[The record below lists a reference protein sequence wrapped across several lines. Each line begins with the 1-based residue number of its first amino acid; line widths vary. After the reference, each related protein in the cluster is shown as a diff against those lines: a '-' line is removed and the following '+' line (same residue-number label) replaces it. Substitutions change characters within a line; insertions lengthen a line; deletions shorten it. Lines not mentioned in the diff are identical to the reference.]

1 MIFSNQAMAG
11 RTILITGA
19 SSGIGRATAVLIAR
33 CGGRLVLLGR
43 NEARLTQTLESLGPG
58 DHRMATGAMSDSD
71 AAAELV
77 AGAAAD
83 AGGLDG
89 AFHCAG
95 AELVLPIRLS
105 KSKHVAEIF
114 GAAVHGGIGLAR
126 ALAKTGVLRDRSAV
140 LFMSSVAAQKGTAG
154 MVVYSAAKA
163 ATDGLTKSLA
173 LEFAPRAIRVNALAA
188 GGVETEMHAR
198 MLRSLPTAAV
208 TDFEQ
213 SHPLGFGQPEDVAN
227 VAAFLLSPASRWV
240 TGAVWTVDGGY
251 AA

>member
-1 MIFSNQAMAG
+1 MIFSNQAMEG
-11 RTILITGA
+11 RTILVTGA

-43 NEARLTQTLESLGPG
+43 DEARLTQTLKSLAPG
-58 DHRMATGAMSDSD
+58 DHRMAAGAMSDAD

-77 AGAAAD
+77 TSAAAD

-95 AELVLPIRLS
+95 VALVLPIRLS
-105 KSKHVAEIF
+105 KSKHVTEVF
-114 GAAVHGGIGLAR
+114 GAAVHGAIGLAR
-126 ALAKTGVLRDRSAV
+126 AVAKTGVLRDNGAI
-140 LFMSSVAAQKGTAG
+140 LFMSSVAAQRGAG
-154 MVVYSAAKA
+154 SMAVYSAAKA
-163 ATDGLTKSLA
+163 ATDGMVKSLA

-188 GGVETEMHAR
+188 GGVETEMHDRFLHSAPPR
-198 MLRSLPTAAV
+198 AIANYEAA
-208 TDFEQ
+208 
-213 SHPLGFGQPEDVAN
+213 HPLGFGQPEDVAN

>member
-1 MIFSNQAMAG
+1 MIFSEQAMAN
-11 RTILITGA
+11 RTILVTGA
-19 SSGIGRATAVLIAR
+19 SSGIGRATAALIAR

-43 NEARLTQTLESLGPG
+43 DEARLTQTLNSLGPG
-58 DHRMATGAMSDSD
+58 DHRMATGALSDAD

-77 AGAAAD
+77 TNAAAD

-95 AELVLPIRLS
+95 AELMLPIRLS

-126 ALAKTGVLRDRSAV
+126 ALAKAGVLRDRSAI
-140 LFMSSVAAQKGTAG
+140 LFMSSVAAQRGTAG
-154 MVVYSAAKA
+154 MALYSAAKA
-163 ATDGLTKSLA
+163 ATDGLVKSLA

-198 MLRSLPTAAV
+198 LLRALPAAAIA
-208 TDFEQ
+208 DFERA
-213 SHPLGFGQPEDVAN
+213 HPLGFGKPDDVAN

-240 TGAVWTVDGGY
+240 TGAVWTVDGGF

>member
-1 MIFSNQAMAG
+1 MIFSEQAMAN

-19 SSGIGRATAVLIAR
+19 SSGIGRATAELIAR

-43 NEARLTQTLESLGPG
+43 DEARLRQTLESLGPG
-58 DHRMATGAMSDSD
+58 DHRMAAGALSDVD
-71 AAAELV
+71 QATELV
-77 AGAAAD
+77 ASAAAD
-83 AGGLDG
+83 VGGLDG

-95 AELVLPIRLS
+95 TELVLPIRLS

-114 GAAVHGGIGLAR
+114 GAAVYGGIGLAR
-126 ALAKTGVLRDRSAV
+126 ALAKAGALRENGAI

-154 MVVYSAAKA
+154 LAVYSAAKA
-163 ATDGLTKSLA
+163 ATDGLVKSLA
-173 LEFAPRAIRVNALAA
+173 REFAPRAVRVNALAA

-198 MLRSLPTAAV
+198 MLRSLPAAAV
-208 TDFEQ
+208 ADFERA
-213 SHPLGFGQPEDVAN
+213 HPLGFGRPDDVAN

-240 TGAVWTVDGGY
+240 TGAVWTVDGGF

>member
-1 MIFSNQAMAG
+1 MIFSDQALAN
-11 RTILITGA
+11 RTILVTGA
-19 SSGIGRATAVLIAR
+19 SSGIGRATSALIAR
-33 CGGRLVLLGR
+33 CGGSLVLLGR
-43 NEARLTQTLESLGPG
+43 DEARLAQTLALLKPG
-58 DHRMATGAMSDSD
+58 DHRMATGALSDAD
-71 AAAELV
+71 AAADLV
-77 AGAAAD
+77 ASAAAD

-126 ALAKTGVLRDRSAV
+126 ALAKTGVMRENSAI
-140 LFMSSVAAQKGTAG
+140 LFMSSVAAQRGTAG
-154 MVVYSAAKA
+154 MAVYSAAKA
-163 ATDGLTKSLA
+163 ATDGLVKSLA

-188 GGVETEMHAR
+188 GGVETEMHSR
-198 MLRSLPTAAV
+198 LLRSLPAAAIA
-208 TDFEQ
+208 DYERA
-213 SHPLGFGQPEDVAN
+213 HPLGLGKPEDVAN

-240 TGAVWTVDGGY
+240 TGAVWTVDGGF